1 MRSILPV
8 TLRAGKR
15 LRVTDSGRCGF
26 MRLEEP
32 LVIPILRALCFA
44 ALAALA
50 AAAPAL
56 ANESAQPSITVTGA
70 GQVSAAPDMAQ
81 VSAGVVTESA
91 RAADAVKATS
101 AAMQKVLA
109 ALDAAGIEKK
119 YVQTHRFD
127 VSPVYADGS
136 SRGGRPSIVG
146 YRATNQVQVEVHGVD
161 KVGAVLDALVGAG
174 ANELG
179 GISFGI
185 AEPAPLLDDARRK
198 AIADARRK
206 AELFAR
212 EAGVALGR
220 VLEIDESGGGP
231 VPVAYGRMM
240 AEAVAAPVAPGQLDL
255 SASVT
260 VTFAIA
266 P

>member
-1 MRSILPV
+1 
-8 TLRAGKR
+8 
-15 LRVTDSGRCGF
+15 
-26 MRLEEP
+26 
-32 LVIPILRALCFA
+32 VIPIFHALCF
-44 ALAALA
+44 AALA

-56 ANESAQPSITVTGA
+56 ASESAQPSITVTGA

-81 VSAGVVTESA
+81 VSAGVVTESP
-91 RAADAVKATS
+91 RAAEAVKATS
-101 AAMQKVLA
+101 AAMQRVLA
-109 ALDAAGIEKK
+109 ALDAVGIEKK

-136 SRGGRPSIVG
+136 SRGGRPSIAG
-146 YRATNQVQVEVHGVD
+146 YRATNQVQVEVRGVD

-179 GISFGI
+179 GISFGF

-206 AELFAR
+206 AELYAR

-220 VLEIDESGGGP
+220 VLDIDETGAGGGP

-240 AEAVAAPVAPGQLDL
+240 AESVSAPVAPGQLDL

>member
-1 MRSILPV
+1 MRP
-8 TLRAGKR
+8 
-15 LRVTDSGRCGF
+15 
-26 MRLEEP
+26 EEP
-32 LVIPILRALCFA
+32 IVIPMLRTLALA
-44 ALAALA
+44 SLAALA
-50 AAAPAL
+50 AAAPVL
-56 ANESAQPSITVTGA
+56 ANETAQPSVTVTGT

-81 VSAGVVTESA
+81 ISAGVVSESA
-91 RAADAVKATS
+91 RAADAVKAAN

-119 YVQTHRFD
+119 YVQTNRFD
-127 VSPVYADGS
+127 VSPVYTDGAA
-136 SRGGRPSIVG
+136 RGGRPTVSG
-146 YRATNQVQVEVHGVD
+146 YRASNQVQVEVHGVD

-179 GISFGI
+179 GISFDI
-185 AEPAPLLDDARRK
+185 AEPAPLVDEARRR

-206 AELFAR
+206 AELFASA
-212 EAGVALGR
+212 AGVTLGR
-220 VLEIDESGGGP
+220 VIGIDEAGGGGP

-240 AEAVAAPVAPGQLDL
+240 AEAAAAPVAPGQLDL

>member
-1 MRSILPV
+1 
-8 TLRAGKR
+8 
-15 LRVTDSGRCGF
+15 
-26 MRLEEP
+26 
-32 LVIPILRALCFA
+32 
-44 ALAALA
+44 
-50 AAAPAL
+50 
-56 ANESAQPSITVTGA
+56 
-70 GQVSAAPDMAQ
+70 
-81 VSAGVVTESA
+81 
-91 RAADAVKATS
+91 
-101 AAMQKVLA
+101 
-109 ALDAAGIEKK
+109 
-119 YVQTHRFD
+119 
-127 VSPVYADGS
+127 
-136 SRGGRPSIVG
+136 
-146 YRATNQVQVEVHGVD
+146 VHGVD

>member
-1 MRSILPV
+1 MRP
-8 TLRAGKR
+8 
-15 LRVTDSGRCGF
+15 
-26 MRLEEP
+26 EEP
-32 LVIPILRALCFA
+32 TVIPMLRTLAFA
-44 ALAALA
+44 SLAAFA
-50 AAAPAL
+50 AAAPVL
-56 ANESAQPSITVTGA
+56 ANDSAQPSITVMGT

-81 VSAGVVTESA
+81 ISAGVVSESP
-91 RAADAVKATS
+91 RAADAVKAAN

-119 YVQTHRFD
+119 YVQTSRFD
-127 VSPVYADGS
+127 VSPVYSDGVA
-136 SRGGRPSIVG
+136 RGGRPTVTG
-146 YRATNQVQVEVHGVD
+146 YRASNQVQVEVHGVE

-179 GISFGI
+179 GIRFDI
-185 AEPAPLLDDARRK
+185 ADPAPLVDEARRK

-206 AELFAR
+206 AELYATAAGVTIGR
-212 EAGVALGR
+212 VIGIDEAG
-220 VLEIDESGGGP
+220 GGGP

-240 AEAVAAPVAPGQLDL
+240 AEAAPAPVAPGQLDL

>member
-1 MRSILPV
+1 MRP
-8 TLRAGKR
+8 
-15 LRVTDSGRCGF
+15 
-26 MRLEEP
+26 EEP
-32 LVIPILRALCFA
+32 PVIPISRALALAVCA
-44 ALAALA
+44 ALV
-50 AAAPAL
+50 AAAPSL
-56 ANESAQPSITVTGA
+56 ANETEQPAITVSGA

-81 VSAGVVTESA
+81 ISAGVVSESP

-119 YVQTHRFD
+119 YVQTNRFD
-127 VSPVYADGS
+127 VGPVYADDV
-136 SRGGRPSIVG
+136 SRSGGRPSIVG

-185 AEPAPLLDDARRK
+185 AETAPLLDEARRK

-206 AELFAR
+206 AELFASA
-212 EAGVALGR
+212 AGVVLGS
-220 VLEIDESGGGP
+220 VLGIDESGGGGP
-231 VPVAYGRMM
+231 VPVAFGRMM
-240 AEAVAAPVAPGQLDL
+240 AESVSAPVAAGELDL

-260 VTFAIA
+260 VRFAIA

>member
-1 MRSILPV
+1 
-8 TLRAGKR
+8 
-15 LRVTDSGRCGF
+15 

-32 LVIPILRALCFA
+32 LVIPIFRALCFA
-44 ALAALA
+44 TLA
-50 AAAPAL
+50 AAVPAL
-56 ANESAQPSITVTGA
+56 ANETAQPSITVTGA

-109 ALDAAGIEKK
+109 ALDAAGIERKR
-119 YVQTHRFD
+119 VQTNRFD

-136 SRGGRPSIVG
+136 PRGGRPSIVG

-185 AEPAPLLDDARRK
+185 TEPAPLLDDARRK

-206 AELFAR
+206 AELYAR

-220 VLEIDESGGGP
+220 VIDIDETGGGGGP

-240 AEAVAAPVAPGQLDL
+240 ADAVAAPVAPGQLDL

-260 VTFAIA
+260 VRFAIA

>member
-1 MRSILPV
+1 M
-8 TLRAGKR
+8 
-15 LRVTDSGRCGF
+15 
-26 MRLEEP
+26 
-32 LVIPILRALCFA
+32 IPIIRTLCFA
-44 ALAALA
+44 ALATLA
-50 AAAPAL
+50 SAPPAL
-56 ANESAQPSITVTGA
+56 ADDAAQPSITVTGT

-81 VSAGVVTESA
+81 VSAGVVSESA
-91 RAADAVKATS
+91 RATDAVKATS

-119 YVQTHRFD
+119 YVQTNRFD

-136 SRGGRPSIVG
+136 ARGGRPTVVG

-185 AEPAPLLDDARRK
+185 AETAPLLDDARRK

-206 AELFAR
+206 AEIYAR

-220 VLEIDESGGGP
+220 VITIDESGGGGP

-240 AEAVAAPVAPGQLDL
+240 AESIAAPVAPGQLDL

-260 VTFAIA
+260 LRFAIA